1 MPECH
6 ACLWNGKKSRRCLTC
21 RGPSETNRKGRS
33 ILSLNSPG
41 VEAQAVRAAIGE
53 DLADD
58 LLARCAAVFRAWL
71 CLDPTLRHLV
81 AARLRWPLLPG
92 QLEAFVREL
101 GREVQAAGQYSQRHL
116 WPALKDAIPMRLL
129 SDGRRKKARE

>member
-81 AARLRWPLLPG
+81 AARLRWPQMPLRVLASRLHLST
-92 QLEAFVREL
+92 QLAHKRLKLAREK
-101 GREVQAAGQYSQRHL
+101 